1 MLISLCLRPGENS
14 CVSAVGSMLVFA
26 ALLCH
31 DFVYLCPCDLQVS
44 NGMEMPSG
52 RHSVTVETQ
61 VQKEEQEDQEGQRQY
76 SSLPR

>member
-1 MLISLCLRPGENS
+1 MI
-14 CVSAVGSMLVFA
+14 
-26 ALLCH
+26 
-31 DFVYLCPCDLQVS
+31 FVYLRPCDLQVS

-76 SSLPR
+76 SSLPRWEAT